1 MMKSSHHSFVI
12 GETFGSYDNWIRSA
26 NRDGFAGDFDLRWV
40 LLPFS
45 RFPVAIHYLQKWKA
59 LNRPL
64 TQERGE
70 NSFKKCMMRGNSYS
84 STRT

>member
-12 GETFGSYDNWIRSA
+12 GETFGPYDNWIRSV
-26 NRDGFAGDFDLRWV
+26 NRDGFAGD
-40 LLPFS
+40 S

>member
-40 LLPFS
+40 CYLSPGFPS
-45 RFPVAIHYLQKWKA
+45 RFTIYKSGKL
-59 LNRPL
+59 
-64 TQERGE
+64 
-70 NSFKKCMMRGNSYS
+70 
-84 STRT
+84 STDR